1 MPVREGR
8 HVTGPR
14 AVTRSARL
22 LAAAMLLLALAG
34 CTGTEAVA
42 LNRGNGDQQ
51 YVAGDGTIDHLPP
64 AERAAPPPLAGRTL
78 GGRRLDLADLRGHV
92 VVLNVWGS
100 WCAPCRA
107 EAPALQRVYADLHG
121 RGVDFVGIDTTD
133 TDEAGRAFQRS
144 FGITYPSIV
153 DKDGQLLLAFRGQ
166 LNPRAI
172 PTTLV
177 LDRSG
182 RVAARA
188 LKPVTESELRALIRP
203 VLAES
208 G

>member
-1 MPVREGR
+1 MARTP
-8 HVTGPR
+8 
-14 AVTRSARL
+14 RL
-22 LAAAMLLLALAG
+22 LAAGLLLLALAG

-42 LNRGNGDQQ
+42 QNRGNGDQQ
-51 YVAGDGTIDHLPP
+51 YVAGDGTIDQLPP
-64 AERAAPPPLAGRTL
+64 AERGAPPRLVGRTL
-78 GGRRLDLADLRGHV
+78 SGRRLDLIDLRGHV

-107 EAPALQRVYADLHG
+107 EAPALQRVYADLHS
-121 RGVDFVGIDTTD
+121 RGVDFLGIDTVD
-133 TDEAGRAFQRS
+133 TDAAARAFQRR
-144 FGITYPSIV
+144 FGITFPSV
-153 DKDGQLLLAFRGQ
+153 SDPDGRLLLAFRGQ

-188 LKPVTESELRALIRP
+188 LKPVTESELRGLIRP
-203 VLAES
+203 VLAER
-208 G
+208 